1 MKTYRIGILG
11 LHHDHVWHSLGE
23 LADLPNME
31 VAAAA
36 DPFPEL
42 REKFS
47 QVCDAPVSDSY
58 DDVLNRDDL
67 DAVYLYTSN
76 RNATK
81 LAIAAMNRGLH
92 ALVEKPMAADRA
104 DAQAMVDAAE
114 ANGVRL
120 MINWPFAWWY
130 QLQHAIRLCRADD
143 IGELWQVKYRA
154 AHEGVVLM
162 GHSHYFA
169 DWVEDEAQSG
179 GGALI
184 DYCCYG
190 AVLSRVLLGMPESVS
205 GLWGNYYRD
214 DLDVDDNAVI
224 TLKYPRAMAIAE
236 ASWTQHGKLGAYTPI
251 IYGKTGSFLV
261 VPRLGGALMR
271 CDLEDQKG
279 SEVEVPEPEAHMRGP
294 NEHFIWAIENPD
306 AALNPLC
313 DPGNCRDSNAIMDA
327 GAESARGDSRLIPV
341 TG

>member
-31 VAAAA
+31 VVAAA
-36 DPFPEL
+36 DPYPEL
-42 REKFS
+42 REKFQQHS
-47 QVCDAPVSDSY
+47 AAPVSDSY
-58 DDVLNRDDL
+58 QAVLDRDDL

-81 LAIAAMNRGLH
+81 LAIEAMNRGLH

-104 DAQAMVDAAE
+104 DAQAMLDAAQS
-114 ANGVRL
+114 NGVRL

-130 QLQHAIRLCRADD
+130 QLQHAIRLCREQSD

-154 AHEGVVLM
+154 AHEGIVLM
-162 GHSHYFA
+162 GHSKYFA
-169 DWVEDEAQSG
+169 DWVEDESQSG
-179 GGALI
+179 GGALV

-214 DLDVDDNAVI
+214 DLSVDDNAVI

-236 ASWTQHGKLGAYTPI
+236 ASWTQHGKLGSYTPI

-261 VPRLGGALMR
+261 EPRLGGKLWRA
-271 CDLEDQKG
+271 DLENAKG
-279 SEVEVPEPEAHMRGP
+279 GVIDVPDPEPHLRGP

-306 AALNPLC
+306 ADMNPLC
-313 DPGNCRDSNAIMDA
+313 DPVYCRDGNAIMDA
-327 GAESARGDSRLIPV
+327 GIESAKGDSRLVPV
-341 TG
+341 

>member
-1 MKTYRIGILG
+1 MTYRIGILG

-23 LADLPNME
+23 LADLANMQ

-47 QVCDAPVSDSY
+47 RVCDAPVSDCY

-81 LAIAAMNRGLH
+81 LAIDAMNRGLH
-92 ALVEKPMAADRA
+92 VLVEKPMAADRA
-104 DAQAMVDAAE
+104 DAQAMLDAAE

-130 QLQHAIRLCRADD
+130 QLQHAIKLCREGD

-214 DLDVDDNAVI
+214 DLKVDDNAVI

-261 VPRLGGALMR
+261 IPRLGGALMR

-279 SEVEVPEPEAHMRGP
+279 SAINVPDPEPHMRGP

-306 AALNPLC
+306 AEMNPLC
-313 DPGNCRDSNAIMDA
+313 DPAHCRDSNAIMDA
-327 GAESARGDSRLIPV
+327 GAESARGDSRLISV
-341 TG
+341 VK